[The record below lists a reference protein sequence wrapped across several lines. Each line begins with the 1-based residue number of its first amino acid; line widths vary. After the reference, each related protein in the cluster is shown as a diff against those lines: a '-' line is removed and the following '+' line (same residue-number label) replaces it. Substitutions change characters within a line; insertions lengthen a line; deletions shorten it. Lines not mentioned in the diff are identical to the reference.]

1 MKSDIDIKDDVYKV
15 VAASKLKTSVTGSV
29 CKRQRT
35 FYATGAPLKEDIC
48 ISVLANQ
55 TSQKQEAYVNI
66 NIYIQDEDVNGQKEE
81 NTKRLRELCQQSFE
95 TFEAVH
101 GSDYRLSLSEQK
113 IVANEGTNEHII
125 NNKVLYQTIN
135 D

>member
-15 VAASKLKTSVTGSV
+15 ITASKLKSVITGSI

-35 FYATGAPLKEDIC
+35 FYTTGAPFKEDIC
-48 ISVLANQ
+48 IAVLANQ
-55 TSQKQEAYVNI
+55 TSQLQEAFVNI
-66 NIYIQDEDVNGQKEE
+66 NIYIQDEDVKGQKEE
-81 NTKRLRELCQQSFE
+81 NTKRLRELCQLSFE
-95 TFEAVH
+95 TFDSVH
-101 GSDYRLSLSEQK
+101 GSDFRLSMSEQR
-113 IVANEGTNEHII
+113 IVDSEETNEHII

>member
-15 VAASKLKTSVTGSV
+15 IVASELKTTITGSV

-35 FYATGAPLKEDIC
+35 FYTTGSPTNEDIC
-48 ISVLANQ
+48 IAVLANQ
-55 TSQKQEAYVNI
+55 TLQLQEAFVNVNI
-66 NIYIQDEDVNGQKEE
+66 YVQDEDVKGQKEE
-81 NTKRLRELCQQSFE
+81 NTKRLRELCQLSFK
-95 TFEAVH
+95 TFESVH
-101 GSDYRLSLSEQK
+101 GADFRLSMSEQRV
-113 IVANEGTNEHII
+113 IACEGTNEHII